1 MVFILFLVGF
11 LFMILK
17 KWRYESELKELVLE
31 LGMKRWGCFFYGV
44 VLGDGR
50 SGYVEGLFFR
60 VVKDYVYSNK
70 IYL

>member
-31 LGMKRWGCFFYGV
+31 FGMKKGEILGVEMGVFFLWGSFGGWEEWV
-44 VLGDGR
+44 R
-50 SGYVEGLFFR
+50 
-60 VVKDYVYSNK
+60 
-70 IYL
+70 